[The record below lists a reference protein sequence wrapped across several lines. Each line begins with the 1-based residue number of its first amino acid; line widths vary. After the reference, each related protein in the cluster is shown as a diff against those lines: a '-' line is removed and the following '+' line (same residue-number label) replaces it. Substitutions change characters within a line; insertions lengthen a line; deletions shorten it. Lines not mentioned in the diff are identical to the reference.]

1 MNYTIKNNVI
11 FSYLFSEEDI
21 VKDFLEAKKMG
32 FRLYSRNELG

>member
-21 VKDFLEAKKMG
+21 VKYFLEAEKNG
-32 FRLYSRNELG
+32 I

>member
-21 VKDFLEAKKMG
+21 IKYFLGAEKKE
-32 FRLYSRNELG
+32 FRL

>member
-21 VKDFLEAKKMG
+21 IKYFLEAEKMG
-32 FRLYSRNELG
+32 FRL